1 MSASLEEELL
11 SRWQDWFGEN
21 PPPGLELLAVG
32 RKYRD
37 CYTLLPFPTGSRQPA
52 CAIKIA
58 VGEEQ
63 ARRLRRE
70 FENLTLLHDHL
81 TDLALLSSIPSPLA
95 LEERTHL
102 VRAVYSYVPG
112 RSLASALSYP
122 RRQDRVPQV
131 LSRVADWLV
140 AFQVAA
146 TGQATIRGNGHKQL
160 ADLLAAIDDAESR
173 PQESLPLGSDS
184 GLTTAQKAPGA
195 RGLRHGDLKPEHILW
210 RDSSIGVLDW
220 GEMKPGGVTSDW
232 FYFLTLS
239 ALQMGGVESV
249 QQLALAAPTLE
260 AIFFS
265 RHWFGEL
272 AMQTTHRLLDR
283 LNLPTSAAAAL
294 FVLSVCRDS
303 RYRWPYLAH
312 EPFGAYNDVLRLL
325 RRRWGDLVFNR
336 AAA

>member
-1 MSASLEEELL
+1 MSGSLEEELL
-11 SRWQDWFGEN
+11 SRWQDWFGES
-21 PPPGLELLAVG
+21 PPAGLEFLAVG

-37 CYTLLPFPTGSRQPA
+37 CYTLLPLPAGGNQPA

-58 VGEEQ
+58 IGEEQ

-95 LEERTHL
+95 LEERARL

-122 RRQDRVPQV
+122 RRQGSAPQV
-131 LSRVADWLV
+131 LSRVSDWLA
-140 AFQVAA
+140 AFHVAA

-160 ADLLAAIDDAESR
+160 ADLLAAIDEAE
-173 PQESLPLGSDS
+173 PPTQEPLPHQPDD
-184 GLTTAQKAPGA
+184 GLTTARKAPEV

-210 RDSSIGVLDW
+210 RDGSIGVLDW
-220 GEMKPGGVTSDW
+220 GEMKPGSVTSDW

-239 ALQMGGVESV
+239 ALQIGGVESV

-272 AMQTTHRLLDR
+272 AMEATRRLLDR
-283 LNLPTSAAAAL
+283 LDLPRSAAAPL
-294 FVLSVCRDS
+294 FALSVCRDS

-312 EPFGAYNDVLRLL
+312 EPFGAYNDALRLL
-325 RRRWGDLVFNR
+325 GRRWGDLVFDG